1 MLKIEKL
8 ARNINI
14 TEEKTSEFSGSYI
27 VEPLYRGYGNTI
39 GNALRRVLL
48 SSIPGAAIKGVRID
62 GVLNEF
68 STMEGV
74 KEAVTDIVLNIKEI
88 IIKADEPGE
97 KKMTLSVE
105 GPKVVTAADINPD
118 MGIEIINPDHVICTI
133 TTNRTVDME
142 FVVDTGEGFVVADDI
157 DSSDW
162 SVEYI
167 AVDAI
172 YTPIKKVSYSVED
185 TMVGRQTDFDK
196 LILNVETDGS
206 VEIRDAISY
215 AVELLT
221 FCFNPFLEIGD
232 RMEALRDQEDEDEN
246 DEPATD
252 LVEDNVTGIK
262 IEELDLTVRSFNC
275 LKKAGIEDVGQLS
288 EMGWSELLKIK
299 NLGRKSLDEILE
311 KMGEL
316 GFDLKGNDTSN

>member
-14 TEEKTSEFSGSYI
+14 TEEKTSEFSGSYV

-74 KEAVTDIVLNIKEI
+74 KEAVTDIILNIKEVI
-88 IIKADEPGE
+88 VKADEPGE
-97 KKMTLSVE
+97 KKMTLSVQ
-105 GPKVVTAADINPD
+105 GPKVITAADISPD
-118 MGIEIINPDHVICTI
+118 MGIEIINPDHVICTV
-133 TTNRTVDME
+133 TTDRAVDME
-142 FVVDTGEGFVVADDI
+142 FMVDTGEGFVVADEI
-157 DSSDW
+157 ERSDW

-196 LILNVETDGS
+196 LILNVATDGS

-232 RMEALRDQEDEDEN
+232 RMDALRDQEDDID
-246 DEPATD
+246 DEPAPVV
-252 LVEDNVTGIK
+252 VENNVAGTK

-288 EMGWSELLKIK
+288 EMGLTELLKIK
-299 NLGRKSLDEILE
+299 NLGRKSLDEILD
-311 KMGEL
+311 KMREL
-316 GFDLKGNDTSN
+316 GFDLQGNNTSN